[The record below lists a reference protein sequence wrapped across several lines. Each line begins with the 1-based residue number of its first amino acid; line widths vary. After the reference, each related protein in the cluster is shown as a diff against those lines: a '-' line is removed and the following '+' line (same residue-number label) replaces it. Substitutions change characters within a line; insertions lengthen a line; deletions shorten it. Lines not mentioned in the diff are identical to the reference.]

1 MNIDIVTKQTK
12 FHNIVRKAPEGFYT
26 RKPMWFGTGNSGKTY
41 MITNNGT
48 WYSAHIN
55 FKSIIIGYK
64 LDEVSKALEQL

>member
-1 MNIDIVTKQTK
+1 MNIETAVKPTK
-12 FHNIVRKAPEGFYT
+12 FSNIVRKAPEGFYT

-48 WYSAHIN
+48 WYSAHVN

-64 LDEVSKALEQL
+64 LDEVSEALKQL